1 MKLYDKVMELAKAKG
16 LTSANQLTNKCNIAT
31 QTWYNFRNSGK
42 LTEATKA
49 RLAEGLGISVGE
61 LNAMASEALREELK
75 ENNEVRP
82 GEPRREAMPKP
93 VEEAEPV
100 VEKYPVKDDV
110 EAKLE
115 EACKEATSYLPKEVA
130 ESDYFKEAKKKAID
144 AAMQLLEKVACEQMC
159 EDIEDDFQAHVQDF
173 ITTRNIDLLK
183 KIQSDILPA
192 WIRAEEELSKY
203 DE

>member
-1 MKLYDKVMELAKAKG
+1 MKFYDKVLELAKSKG
-16 LTSANQLTNKCNIAT
+16 LTSANQITNKCNIAA

-42 LTEATKA
+42 LSDTTKA

-61 LNAMASEALREELK
+61 LNAMASEALAEELQ

-82 GEPRREAMPKP
+82 GEPRREAAPKP
-93 VEEAEPV
+93 EPKAEESVAV
-100 VEKYPVKDDV
+100 VMADA

-115 EACKEATSYLPKEVA
+115 EACAEATRYLPKEEV
-130 ESDYFKEAKKKAID
+130 ESDYFKEAKKKAINT
-144 AAMQLLEKVACEQMC
+144 AMELLQKVACEQMC
-159 EDIEDDFQAHVQDF
+159 EDIEDDFQKTIKDF
-173 ITTRNIDLLK
+173 ITSRDIDLLK
-183 KIQSDILPA
+183 KVQSDILPA